1 MASGVHSNFI
11 LYDKYAQTGYNELLV
26 QVTDAFNA
34 ASQGAITMQSNVLE
48 GNYSREAYFESIAGL
63 SSRRDLT
70 LAPESSI
77 PRLALVEDEEI
88 LVKLYRKIGPVTNTR
103 GMFRTIAADPGE
115 FAVRV
120 GQQAAKA
127 TVIDQLNSALRAGT
141 TAIGGIPSLVH
152 NVTQASPTDTISTD
166 HLISTLAKFGDQAP
180 EIVCWVMHSG
190 AYFKLVQQQVSTY
203 SFDSVA
209 GAVIATATPIT
220 LNRPVLVTDSPAL
233 WNNASPTD
241 PVKVLGLRR
250 GAIRVVNSELTDLVV
265 QDVTG
270 GAQLGITVQGE
281 YAFSLGVLGFRWD
294 MTNGGSN
301 PADTALTTA
310 SNWDQAYTNVKSL
323 AGVMMIADPV

>member
-1 MASGVHSNFI
+1 MASGVHSNFV
-11 LYDKYAQTGYNELLV
+11 LYDKFAQTGYNELLV
-26 QVTDAFNA
+26 QMTDAFNE
-34 ASQGAITMQSNVLE
+34 ASQGAITMQTNVAE
-48 GNYSREAYFESIAGL
+48 GSYSREAYFESIASL

-70 LAPESSI
+70 AAPETSI
-77 PRLALVEDEEI
+77 TRLALTEDEQV
-88 LVKLYRKIGPVTNTR
+88 LVKIFRKIGPVTNTR

-127 TVIDQLNSALRAGT
+127 TMIDQLNTALRAGT
-141 TAIGGIPSLVH
+141 TAIGGVAANVH
-152 NVTQASPTDTISTD
+152 NVTAASPTDTISTD
-166 HLISTLAKFGDQAP
+166 NLIQTLAKFGDAAS

-190 AYFKLVQQQVSTY
+190 AYFKLVREQVSTY
-203 SFDSVA
+203 SFDSVS

-220 LNRPVLVTDSPAL
+220 LNRPVVVTDSPAL

-250 GAIRVVNSELTDLVV
+250 GAIRVENSELSDLVV

-281 YAFSLGVLGFRWD
+281 YAFSVGVTGFRWD
-294 MTNGGSN
+294 MANGGAN
-301 PADTALTTA
+301 PTDAALTTVG
-310 SNWDQAYTNVKSL
+310 NWDVAFTSAKSL